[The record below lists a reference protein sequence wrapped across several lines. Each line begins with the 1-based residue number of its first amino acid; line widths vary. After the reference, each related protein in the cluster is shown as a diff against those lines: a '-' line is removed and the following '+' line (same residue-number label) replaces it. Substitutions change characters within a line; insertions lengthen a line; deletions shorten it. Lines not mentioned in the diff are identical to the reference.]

1 MQALTLCLSRETVT
15 IVENL
20 GLSEAQRGNAGDI
33 VKAMGVYMTGQ
44 LNESVERRTF
54 RCRTQQPGESFD
66 DFLVSLRE
74 LAKTC
79 NFCNDGCA
87 QKNIRDQIIEGLT
100 NGDIVEDLLKEKSLT
115 LETSVFKCR
124 AQEAARKQRAEISG
138 VSPRVQAVRQGTLPR
153 PSLSK
158 PQGNQSLCQGCGA
171 SPHPGERHQ
180 CPAFSMTC
188 HFYVYRK
195 PGHLMKVRRGRPQSA
210 MAVQAVVPEVE
221 MPEVNSSST
230 PCQRNMIESAPTVKV
245 HVSSLNGHAV
255 VSVLPDSGADVSL
268 AGPSLLQDLKDHP
281 DNLPPSAVSSRAV
294 DGSVMKPIG
303 QLPITFSLGSRS
315 YKDEVYIYPGVKGTL
330 LSWKAASGLGILPSN
345 YPCPAID
352 VRAIATQCEP
362 FVHNVSVP
370 APTPIATPAPPP
382 IEPAASVATPTSP
395 PVGTNTVAVPL
406 SANPQGHIT
415 SDYPRVFDGVVKMME
430 GEEFR
435 IVLAEDAQPFCVRT
449 PQTIPFAYRD
459 KLKAE
464 LDLLLSQQIIAP
476 ITEPTD
482 WCAPIV
488 VAPKKDSERI
498 RLCVD
503 LSRLNCYVKRE
514 RYQSATPAQAVADIA
529 ADRAKVFTKLDA
541 LKGYH
546 QCPLDKDSQ
555 LLTTFIT
562 PFGRFKF
569 LRAPYG
575 ISSISEHY
583 YRRMNEA
590 FDGLSGYR
598 RVVDDVVIYD
608 SDEEQH
614 DSHVRLFLQRCNEKN
629 ITLNRDKWVYSQPE
643 VVFAGFILSAAGYR
657 VDDSITEAISKFPA
671 PAPAC
676 RTDLRSFVGLVN
688 QLSACTPAIAS
699 LLTPLRPL
707 LSTKNEFLWT
717 PRLSLTPGS
726 L

>member
-1 MQALTLCLSRETVT
+1 MS
-15 IVENL
+15 
-20 GLSEAQRGNAGDI
+20 
-33 VKAMGVYMTGQ
+33 
-44 LNESVERRTF
+44 
-54 RCRTQQPGESFD
+54 
-66 DFLVSLRE
+66 
-74 LAKTC
+74 
-79 NFCNDGCA
+79 
-87 QKNIRDQIIEGLT
+87 
-100 NGDIVEDLLKEKSLT
+100 
-115 LETSVFKCR
+115 KCR

-138 VSPRVQAVRQGTLPR
+138 VSPRVQAVRQGTLPC

-171 SPHPGERHQ
+171 SPHP
-180 CPAFSMTC
+180 SMPRILYDMPFLQKAGPLDESVPTAEE
-188 HFYVYRK
+188 
-195 PGHLMKVRRGRPQSA
+195 PPESA

-268 AGPSLLQDLKDHP
+268 AGSSLLQDLKDHP

-294 DGSVMKPIG
+294 GGSVMKPIG

-330 LSWKAASGLGILPSN
+330 LSWKAARGLGILPSN

-362 FVHNVSVP
+362 FVHNVSVS
-370 APTPIATPAPPP
+370 ATPIATPAPPP
-382 IEPAASVATPTSP
+382 IEPAVSVATPMHLA
-395 PVGTNTVAVPL
+395 TNTVAVPL

-449 PQTIPFAYRD
+449 PQTISFAYRD

-464 LDLLLSQQIIAP
+464 LDLLLP
-476 ITEPTD
+476 VTEPTE
-482 WCAPIV
+482 WCTPIV

-514 RYQSATPAQAVADIA
+514 RYQSATPAQAVVDIA
-529 ADRAKVFTKLDA
+529 VDRAKVFTKLDT

-575 ISSISEHY
+575 IPSISEHY
-583 YRRMNEA
+583 NRRMDEA

-614 DSHVRLFLQRCNEKN
+614 DSRVRLFLQRCNEKN
-629 ITLNRDKWVYSQPE
+629 ITLNRDKWVYSQPK

-657 VDDSITEAISKFPA
+657 SE
-671 PAPAC
+671 
-676 RTDLRSFVGLVN
+676 
-688 QLSACTPAIAS
+688 
-699 LLTPLRPL
+699 
-707 LSTKNEFLWT
+707 WT
-717 PRLSLTPGS
+717 IPSPRLYRSSPPPPAGWTYVLSWG
-726 L
+726 

>member
-1 MQALTLCLSRETVT
+1 
-15 IVENL
+15 
-20 GLSEAQRGNAGDI
+20 
-33 VKAMGVYMTGQ
+33 
-44 LNESVERRTF
+44 
-54 RCRTQQPGESFD
+54 
-66 DFLVSLRE
+66 
-74 LAKTC
+74 
-79 NFCNDGCA
+79 
-87 QKNIRDQIIEGLT
+87 
-100 NGDIVEDLLKEKSLT
+100 
-115 LETSVFKCR
+115 
-124 AQEAARKQRAEISG
+124 
-138 VSPRVQAVRQGTLPR
+138 
-153 PSLSK
+153 
-158 PQGNQSLCQGCGA
+158 
-171 SPHPGERHQ
+171 
-180 CPAFSMTC
+180 
-188 HFYVYRK
+188 
-195 PGHLMKVRRGRPQSA
+195 

-315 YKDEVYIYPGVKGTL
+315 YKDEVYIYPGVKGTTL
-330 LSWKAASGLGILPSN
+330 LSWKAARGLGILPSN

-362 FVHNVSVP
+362 FVHNVSVST
-370 APTPIATPAPPP
+370 PTPIATPAPPP

-395 PVGTNTVAVPL
+395 PVGTNTVTVPL

-449 PQTIPFAYRD
+449 PRTIPFAYRD

-476 ITEPTD
+476 VTEPTE
-482 WCAPIV
+482 WCPPIV
-488 VAPKKDSERI
+488 AAPKKDSERI

-503 LSRLNCYVKRE
+503 LSRLNRYVKRE

-546 QCPLDKDSQ
+546 QCPLDKDSSVDHLHYSVWKIQ
-555 LLTTFIT
+555 ILTR
-562 PFGRFKF
+562 P
-569 LRAPYG
+569 
-575 ISSISEHY
+575 
-583 YRRMNEA
+583 
-590 FDGLSGYR
+590 
-598 RVVDDVVIYD
+598 
-608 SDEEQH
+608 
-614 DSHVRLFLQRCNEKN
+614 VRHIIDIGAL
-629 ITLNRDKWVYSQPE
+629 
-643 VVFAGFILSAAGYR
+643 
-657 VDDSITEAISKFPA
+657 
-671 PAPAC
+671 
-676 RTDLRSFVGLVN
+676 
-688 QLSACTPAIAS
+688 
-699 LLTPLRPL
+699 
-707 LSTKNEFLWT
+707 
-717 PRLSLTPGS
+717 
-726 L
+726 